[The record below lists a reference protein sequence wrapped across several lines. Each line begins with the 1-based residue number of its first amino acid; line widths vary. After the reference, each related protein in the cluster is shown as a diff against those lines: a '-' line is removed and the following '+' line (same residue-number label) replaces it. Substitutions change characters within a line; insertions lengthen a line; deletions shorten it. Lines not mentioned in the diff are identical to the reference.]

1 MQARAARLRAFE
13 RRPREVHRRADLLL
27 EQRPGRQV
35 TTAPTA
41 RLRLRV
47 LPYLQPEDYCYHFGS
62 QFWTTHPAFQL
73 ALEQSVR
80 ALDPSF
86 SSPYW
91 DFMLDSKMYGADW
104 WQAEAFSDSW
114 FGPVATSADEDYV
127 LTSGPFAY
135 TKAAWDH
142 GGSYVGRSYEN
153 VFGVLTSDFDETDSK
168 YIQRSN
174 AFSASPRRSRGRRA
188 PTWRRASAAPRPSP
202 TSTSASST
210 TCTPTCT
217 SGRAARGTAT
227 TTSRSSTRRTP
238 LSVAFLEWVGANS
251 YVLWLYAV
259 GDAGMPAIAGC
270 PKAAECATKDAG
282 KKKCRCT
289 CAIDVDALA
298 RTELVAKVNR
308 VHDLL
313 YTHWQAHNFLALANT
328 SAPSAA
334 ARWDGATDFK
344 YAWRHACDDGE
355 QTALNMWLL
364 NHTCHVGQ
372 TGHATSLGSPNDP
385 LFWVIHPIFDNM
397 LHVLRMSPDL
407 EGQFDMS
414 WVSTGCHGAG
424 WDDALPFKD
433 LFPNTTHMGYYTNRD
448 LFQLLTPG
456 SPSLPYVY
464 DSFDKW
470 GGCSWDPC
478 PTCA

>member
-1 MQARAARLRAFE
+1 MEACFSRTTTFADFDICIE
-13 RRPREVHRRADLLL
+13 HNVHADLH
-27 EQRPGRQV
+27 QWAG
-35 TTAPTA
+35 
-41 RLRLRV
+41 
-47 LPYLQPEDYCYHFGS
+47 G
-62 QFWTTHPAFQL
+62 
-73 ALEQSVR
+73 
-80 ALDPSF
+80 
-86 SSPYW
+86 
-91 DFMLDSKMYGADW
+91 
-104 WQAEAFSDSW
+104 
-114 FGPVATSADEDYV
+114 
-127 LTSGPFAY
+127 
-135 TKAAWDH
+135 AWDCH
-142 GGSYVGRSYEN
+142 D
-153 VFGVLTSDFDETDSK
+153 DFTEL
-168 YIQRSN
+168 N
-174 AFSASPRRSRGRRA
+174 AAN
-188 PTWRRASAAPRPSP
+188 AALYPS
-202 TSTSASST
+202 
-210 TCTPTCT
+210 
-217 SGRAARGTAT
+217 
-227 TTSRSSTRRTP
+227 
-238 LSVAFLEWVGANS
+238 AFLDWVGANS
-251 YVLWLYAV
+251 YELWLYAV
-259 GDAGMPAIAGC
+259 GDAAMPAIAGC

-289 CAIDVDALA
+289 CAIDVDRLS

-313 YTHWQAHNFLALANT
+313 YTHWQAHNFLAPANA
-328 SAPSAA
+328 SAPG
-334 ARWDGATDFK
+334 ARGGAWDGALDFK

-385 LFWVIHPIFDNM
+385 LFWVIHPIFDKM